1 MDCSES
7 GVDVQGS
14 VRLCVHLFVV
24 CSTYMAWYSI
34 IESSAVISNVYGM
47 FTMLFVCI
55 VALVGGTC
63 VVCSQ
68 SDVVVYC
75 NAVCLFATY
84 LGGLLL

>member
-7 GVDVQGS
+7 GVGVQGC
-14 VRLCVHLFVV
+14 VRLCVHLSVV
-24 CSTYMAWYSI
+24 VYSTRI
-34 IESSAVISNVYGM
+34 IESSDVIYYVYGM
-47 FTMLFVCI
+47 FAMLLLCI
-55 VALVGGTC
+55 FALVGGTC

-75 NAVCLFATY
+75 SAVCLFATY

>member
-7 GVDVQGS
+7 GVGVQRS
-14 VRLCVHLFVV
+14 VRRVL
-24 CSTYMAWYSI
+24 YMAWYSI
-34 IESSAVISNVYGM
+34 GESTDVIYYVYGM
-47 FTMLFVCI
+47 FAMLLVCI
-55 VALVGGTC
+55 SALVGGTC

-75 NAVCLFATY
+75 SAVCLFATY